1 MYAPPCSC
9 RTGTKSIEESAR
21 DSLRSSVSSPGIPN
35 TYLTPSDSRQSTKTS
50 DALRSLITPPYL
62 TALVRPLTAIRAA
75 RPTRRGLRAL
85 LSAAVLLAGF
95 TAAAR
100 ADSTFYIRGGGDG
113 HGIGMSQYG
122 AYGYALHGATY
133 PALLGHYYQGPPLAP
148 TYSRQT
154 VRVLLATGQASFT
167 GATGVTGSRTRL
179 APATTYTV
187 TPAGG
192 TLTIARPAGQ

>member
-35 TYLTPSDSRQSTKTS
+35 TYLTPSASRHSTKTS

-62 TALVRPLTAIRAA
+62 TGSRRPLTAIRDA
-75 RPTRRGLRAL
+75 RWTVRVLRAL
-85 LSAAVLLAGF
+85 LTAAVALAGS

-100 ADSTFYIRGGGDG
+100 AASTFYIRGGGDG

-122 AYGYALHGATY
+122 AYGYALHGADY
-133 PALLGHYYQGPPLAP
+133 KAILAHYYQGTA
-148 TYSRQT
+148 
-154 VRVLLATGQASFT
+154 LATTDPG
-167 GATGVTGSRTRL
+167 
-179 APATTYTV
+179 
-187 TPAGG
+187 
-192 TLTIARPAGQ
+192 